1 MKELR
6 NISVIGLG
14 LLGGSIAL
22 AARQRLPGVQVIG
35 YSHRASTRA
44 KARDLG
50 AATEIVDDLAAAVRT
65 ADLVILA
72 TPIFT
77 FERYFTEISALIPA
91 GCIVTDVGSTKLMP
105 HQWAERRLDNRAH
118 YVGSHPVAGSE
129 QRGVEFARDDLF
141 YQARCVLTATQT
153 TDRTAVKSLKT
164 FWSAL
169 GCSIQ
174 VMDPVEH
181 DRIFANISHLP
192 HVLAAGLVN
201 ASDGDDM
208 KFAGKG
214 FLDSTRIASGPA
226 TLWTDVLMA
235 NSENI
240 ADGVDRI
247 VAELLKLQ
255 TAIRGNTREEI
266 ERLLAAAQEKRA
278 ALVKYKIR
286 KKELL
291 S

>member
-1 MKELR
+1 MKDLR
-6 NISVIGLG
+6 NISVVGLG

-22 AARQRLPGVQVIG
+22 AARQRLPGARVIG

-44 KARDLG
+44 KARELG
-50 AATEIVDDLAAAVRT
+50 AGTEIVDDLAAAVRT

-77 FERYFTEISALIPA
+77 FEGYFAEMSPSLAA
-91 GCIVTDVGSTKLMP
+91 GCIVTDVGSTKVMP
-105 HQWAERRLDNRAH
+105 HQWADHRLDKRAH

-141 YQARCVLTATQT
+141 YQARCVLTATQAT
-153 TDRTAVKSLKT
+153 NRTAVKSLKA

-169 GCSIQ
+169 GCTVAIL
-174 VMDPVEH
+174 DPLEH
-181 DRIFANISHLP
+181 DRIFANISHVP

-201 ASDGDDM
+201 ASDGGDM

-214 FLDSTRIASGPA
+214 FLDSTRIASGSP
-226 TLWTDVLMA
+226 TIWTDVVMA
-235 NSENI
+235 NGENI
-240 ADGVDRI
+240 ANGLDQVI
-247 VAELLKLQ
+247 AELQKLQ
-255 TAIRGNTREEI
+255 AAIRGNARQEI
-266 ERLLAAAQEKRA
+266 ERLLEAAQEKRA
-278 ALVKYKIR
+278 ALVQYKIR

-291 S
+291 